1 MSYSDSIV
9 ARFKE
14 NGLKIT
20 PQRLAILKLLEG
32 NRTHPTAED
41 IFNTLKGEYPNL
53 SFTTVYNILNS
64 IKEVGGIQELLID
77 RERAHYD
84 PDTSPHHHIICTRCG
99 RLMDVFYRETFEPR
113 VPDEIREEFQVTGHQ
128 INFFGICRK
137 CAG

>member
-1 MSYSDSIV
+1 MNYTETII

-14 NGLKIT
+14 HGLKIT

-32 NRTHPTAED
+32 NRSHPTAED
-41 IFNTLKGEYPNL
+41 IFHSLKGQYPNL

-64 IKEVGGIQELLID
+64 IKELGGVRELLID

-99 RLMDVFYRETFEPR
+99 RLMDVFYQGTVEPQ
-113 VPDEIREEFQVTGHQ
+113 VPEEIRKEFQVTGHQ
-128 INFFGICRK
+128 INFFGICRE
-137 CAG
+137 CGS